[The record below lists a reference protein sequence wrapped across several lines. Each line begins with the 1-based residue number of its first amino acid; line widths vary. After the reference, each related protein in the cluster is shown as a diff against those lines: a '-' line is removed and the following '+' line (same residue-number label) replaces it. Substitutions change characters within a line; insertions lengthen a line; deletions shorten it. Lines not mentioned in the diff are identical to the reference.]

1 VKTLLL
7 VLTLLVT
14 GSAWAEWVMYST
26 TATDTFYY
34 DPATIRK
41 DGNIRR
47 VWQLENWGK
56 RGTGGEISR
65 RYRTEYDCKQERY
78 KLLGFSI
85 HSEPMAGGTVL
96 LTGGEDYRW
105 EAIAPDTVAAIALN
119 IVCAK

>member
-1 VKTLLL
+1 MKTLLL
-7 VLTLLVT
+7 SLALLVT

-26 TATDTFYY
+26 TATETLYY

-65 RYRTEYDCKQERY
+65 RYRTEYDCKQERFRV
-78 KLLGFSI
+78 LAISG

-96 LTGGEDYRW
+96 LTVGEDNVW
-105 EAIAPDTVAAIALN
+105 VAIPPDTPGETTLK